1 MKMTSKKKGI
11 ILKSIK
17 KTIFILGIALVL
29 IASGVVSALAE
40 ENMTVGDVLK
50 LSSGKFP
57 TTEAASIIPQNC
69 WKNNKG
75 SIMYAAPGFLYV
87 CENNQM
93 DSPTCRIRL
102 STNLNEIGE
111 GYIGSGGVVDF
122 TFNVDNGTLESIV
135 VKYTSNKMEGT
146 YTSQSNTGTIL
157 SQGNVIIIAVVS
169 VIAVVGAVLLV
180 LRRKK
185 TA

>member
-1 MKMTSKKKGI
+1 MLKKKGI

-50 LSSGKFP
+50 LSSGNFP
-57 TTEAASIIPQNC
+57 STEAAAIIPQNC
-69 WKNNKG
+69 WKNSKG
-75 SIMYAAPGFLYV
+75 SIMYASPDFLYV

-93 DSPTCRIRL
+93 DSPYSNIYL
-102 STNLNEIGE
+102 STSLNEIDE
-111 GYIGSGGVVDF
+111 GYIGRGKNVAEF
-122 TFNVDNGTLESIV
+122 TFNMDNGTLVSIV
-135 VKYTSNKMEGT
+135 VKHAGDKMDGT
-146 YTSQSNTGTIL
+146 YTSQNNTGTVL
-157 SQGNVIIIAVVS
+157 SQGNIIIIAVVS
-169 VIAVVGAVLLV
+169 VIAIAGAVLLV